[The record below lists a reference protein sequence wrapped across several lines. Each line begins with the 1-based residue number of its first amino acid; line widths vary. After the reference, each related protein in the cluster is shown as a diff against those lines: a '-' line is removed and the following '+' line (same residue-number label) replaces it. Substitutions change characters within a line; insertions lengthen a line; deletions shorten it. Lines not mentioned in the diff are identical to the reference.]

1 MYLIKSK
8 DSFFKETILNL
19 LLQKNFP
26 INTDNK
32 YRIYGTI
39 NFKFSQDI
47 LSIKYENDV
56 LNLNIPTDFN
66 KLWNGLYNLLLN
78 HKIILDGLEYF
89 PLKEEMIF
97 NNHKL
102 KLRNT
107 HNQILKIIIQSKNYS
122 IIKEDLYQSIWPLD
136 KEIQINKL
144 DTHLTNLKNLLKDSF
159 NYDLKFKT
167 NSGVLTF
174 IFD

>member
-1 MYLIKSK
+1 M
-8 DSFFKETILNL
+8 
-19 LLQKNFP
+19 
-26 INTDNK
+26 
-32 YRIYGTI
+32 
-39 NFKFSQDI
+39 
-47 LSIKYENDV
+47 
-56 LNLNIPTDFN
+56 
-66 KLWNGLYNLLLN
+66 
-78 HKIILDGLEYF
+78 
-89 PLKEEMIF
+89 F

-144 DTHLTNLKNLLKDSF
+144 DTHLTNLKNLLKNSF